1 MVWGAGRKAHVHVS
15 IKRIQRGRNHTYTI
29 NGHKAVGV
37 TTAIGNG
44 LPKPALLA
52 WGPRLVAQEAAPI
65 LLGGPAAVA
74 EWMEEHNIRTELD
87 AINQLKGAPTRAK
100 DGAAVR
106 GTKVHAIAEQL
117 TRREEDIAVPE
128 ELRGHVES
136 VIKFLR
142 EWKVRPLLVEHVI
155 GSYQWGYAGTFDL
168 VAEVADGRRI
178 LFDYKTG
185 ASGVWPE
192 TALQLAAYRYAD
204 AYVAPDGTEIPMR
217 EVGITEAKAVWVRAD
232 GYDVIPLNTDGS
244 VFKTFLHVL
253 QVAKAVPT
261 MAAWRGEMERPSWLK
276 TF

>member
-1 MVWGAGRKAHVHVS
+1 MS
-15 IKRIQRGRNHTYTI
+15 IRRIQRGRNHSYTI
-29 NGHKAVGV
+29 NGHEAVGV

-52 WGPRLVAQEAAPI
+52 WGPRLVAEEAARLI
-65 LLGGPAAVA
+65 ANRHSDDYLDLA
-74 EWMEEHNIRTELD
+74 TEQD
-87 AINQLKGAPTRAK
+87 VITFLKNAPTRAK
-100 DGAAVR
+100 DGAAAR
-106 GTKVHAIAEQL
+106 GTRVHAIAEQL
-117 TRREEDIAVPE
+117 TRREEDIDVPE

-136 VIKFLR
+136 VQKFLA

-168 VAEVADGRRI
+168 VAEVGDGRRI

-232 GYDVIPLNTDGS
+232 GYDVVPLDTSGA
-244 VFKTFLHVL
+244 VFKAFLHVL
-253 QVAKAVPT
+253 QVAKAVPI
-261 MAAWRGEMERPSWLK
+261 MPLWKGEMERPSWLK
-276 TF
+276 TS